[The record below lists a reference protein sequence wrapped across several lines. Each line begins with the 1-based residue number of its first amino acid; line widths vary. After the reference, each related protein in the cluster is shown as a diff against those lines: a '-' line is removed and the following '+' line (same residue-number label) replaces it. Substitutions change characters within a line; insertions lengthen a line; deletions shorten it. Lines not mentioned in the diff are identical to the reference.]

1 VKRLVVLGFCF
12 LAAWALEIKAAD
24 RLFLS
29 ADQNLAV
36 LEGNP
41 VVLVFKGRRI
51 EARRVVYDR
60 TKKRLIL
67 SVEVRYTDAEG
78 RLIEAESLVLDLKGE
93 DLEALSVHLR
103 QGKLD
108 FFAPE
113 ACRAL
118 GQVKL
123 PDAFFTPCLACGQK
137 TPDYAFRA
145 RKVVL
150 YLGERIVAYGVRV
163 EVGGKEVARLPLLV
177 LYTGP
182 RRPRVSLGLDETDG
196 FWVRADLPYVGFG
209 GAGFTLLRYF
219 ERRGWGFG
227 FDHWDA
233 GPARAHY
240 YFLYLPP
247 PVGETAGT
255 LALKVDYE
263 RQEGGYQRTLK
274 VERDDAR
281 VQGRFGVRV
290 QVEKKAKADPYL
302 RLTLDADLDTD
313 PAAPRPRRTYRW
325 PEFELAFRQGLRQRG
340 FSLNGRAV
348 LGGYEALSNP
358 LNRSARLAGPRIRAG
373 RALIEHHERYAP
385 RLSKPFHFSLQNDF
399 SGYYYDTAERQV
411 DWRTYASLGL
421 NAAPWRAGLSFSRS
435 VREGESP
442 FVFDRLPTRRRAELR
457 PYLEVSDHGLT
468 LKVQS
473 GWAFYRQEPLP
484 LVLEANASGEGYSF
498 QGRYQRSLK
507 TGRPESVSFRF
518 DLTPRPFA
526 FTLQGGYD
534 YPEARYRPL
543 SLNASYA
550 LVGGSVGASLA
561 YDANAGQVQ
570 SAEGRFDRQQGAK
583 NLSYTLRWDNG
594 QQRLTGQVGLGQG
607 RFSLRGNFTYPWP
620 GAGGEGG
627 TLDTALALGWDRWKL
642 NVRARALGGQFL
654 SAEARLAAGEQ
665 RLDRRWNAEMALHL
679 PDAADPGAYVSNLSF
694 RGGLEV
700 APWLA
705 LQGRLAYARSGGQET
720 LGFYDF
726 GVTLALPRR
735 PSTRVFLSFFLNQRF
750 DLHSGETADL
760 RPKIVFTYDRC
771 CWGLRFALD
780 SLKEEVRLSWVY
792 GGKSADMVFDEGGIL
807 LPGGVRW
814 P

>member
-1 VKRLVVLGFCF
+1 MVLGFFF

-60 TKKRLIL
+60 ARRRLIL
-67 SVEVRYTDAEG
+67 SGGVRYSDAEG

-93 DLEALSVHLR
+93 DLEAFSVHLR

-113 ACRAL
+113 ACRVL

-145 RKVVL
+145 EKVVL
-150 YLGERIVAYGVRV
+150 YPGDRIVAYGVRV
-163 EVGGKEVARLPLLV
+163 EVGGEVVAWLPLLL

-196 FWVRADLPYVGFG
+196 FWVRADLPYVGLG

-219 ERRGWGFG
+219 ERRGWGVG

-240 YFLYLPP
+240 TLLYLPP
-247 PVGETAGT
+247 PVGEAEGT
-255 LALKVDYE
+255 LALKVDYSL
-263 RQEGGYQRTLK
+263 RSGAFLRTLK
-274 VERDDAR
+274 IERDDAR
-281 VQGRFGVRV
+281 VRGRFGVRLG
-290 QVEKKAKADPYL
+290 VEKKTRDDPYL
-302 RLTLDADLDTD
+302 RMTLDADLDTD
-313 PAAPRPRRTYRW
+313 PSAPAPRRTFKW
-325 PEFELAFRQGLRQRG
+325 PELELAFRRGLRQRD

-348 LGGYEALSNP
+348 LGGYEAASNP
-358 LNRSARLAGPRIRAG
+358 LNRSARLTGPRIRAG
-373 RALIEHHERYAP
+373 RALLEHHERYAP
-385 RLSKPFHFSLQNDF
+385 RLPAPLYFSVRNDF
-399 SGYYYDTAERQV
+399 VGYYYDTAERQV
-411 DWRTYASLGL
+411 DWRTGAGLGFR
-421 NAAPWRAGLSFSRS
+421 AAPWRAGVNFSRS

-442 FVFDRLPTRRRAELR
+442 FVFDRLPTRRTAELR
-457 PYLEVSDHGLT
+457 PFLEVSEKGLT
-468 LKVQS
+468 LKAQS
-473 GWAFYRQEPLP
+473 GWAFYKRKPLP
-484 LVLEANASGEGYSF
+484 LVLEAVARGEGFSL
-498 QGRYQRSLK
+498 QGSYRRSLE
-507 TGRPESVSFRF
+507 TGQPEKLNFSLS
-518 DLTPRPFA
+518 LTPRPLSFSA
-526 FTLQGGYD
+526 QGGYD
-534 YPEARYRPL
+534 YRETRYLPL
-543 SLNASYA
+543 ALKAGYA
-550 LVGGSVGASLA
+550 LVGGSLGASLS
-561 YDANAGQVQ
+561 YDPNRAQVRFV
-570 SAEGRFDRQQGAK
+570 EGRFDRQEGAK
-583 NLSYTLRWDNG
+583 NLGYTLRWDNLG
-594 QQRLTGQVGLGQG
+594 QRLSGRVGLGQG
-607 RFSLRGNFTYPWP
+607 RFSLRGRFDYPWP
-620 GAGGEGG
+620 GQGPEGG
-627 TLDTALALGWDRWKL
+627 RLSADLALGWDRWKL
-642 NVRARALGGQFL
+642 GLTTRALGGRFL
-654 SAEARLAAGEQ
+654 KAEARLAAGEQ
-665 RLDRRWNAEMALHL
+665 RLDRRWNAEMTLHL
-679 PDAADPGAYVSNLSF
+679 PDEEDPGAFLRRLGF
-694 RGGLEV
+694 RGGLELT
-700 APWLA
+700 PWLA
-705 LQGRLAYARSGGQET
+705 LQGRLGYARSGEQET

-750 DLHSGETADL
+750 DLHSGESADL

-771 CWGLRFALD
+771 CWGLRFTID

-792 GGKSADMVFDEGGIL
+792 GGKGADMVFADEGIL
-807 LPGGVRW
+807 LPGGVRL